1 MSMSAAFFDQEVKKR
16 THAIAAQGRCYPRRS
31 AHMLKDEPEA
41 TPASWNESQTGI
53 AAVKHVQSECSG
65 APATMRPPPPWK
77 DRDASPE

>member
-1 MSMSAAFFDQEVKKR
+1 MGMSAAVSDQEEKKR
-16 THAIAAQGRCYPRRS
+16 TYATAAQGRCYPRRS
-31 AHMLKDEPEA
+31 AHMLKDEFTA
-41 TPASWNESQTGI
+41 TPGSWNEAQTGI

>member
-1 MSMSAAFFDQEVKKR
+1 MSLSAADIDRGVKKK
-16 THAIAAQGRCYPRRS
+16 TYATAAQEWSYPRRS
-31 AHMLKDEPEA
+31 VHMLKDEPEA
-41 TPASWNESQTGI
+41 TPVSWNESQTGI